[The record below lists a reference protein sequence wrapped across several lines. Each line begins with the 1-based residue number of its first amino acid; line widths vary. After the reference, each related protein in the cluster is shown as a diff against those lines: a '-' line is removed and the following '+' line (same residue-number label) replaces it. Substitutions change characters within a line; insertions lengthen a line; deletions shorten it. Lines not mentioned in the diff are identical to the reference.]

1 MCCMDTSMHECTVQ
15 CILLYCRHMH
25 TYAGLSEWA
34 CVSWIWQ
41 SGENQVLSLHIS
53 GTSDHTIS
61 VYCKRFPPRVSE
73 TNWALRSTGQMPFH
87 LNAPPGWIPIQRV
100 PSDNLIQR
108 CWFTKLWEIYKAHN
122 TLKPI
127 PKKSTEC
134 KLPLVDQGR
143 WSHNTEY
150 STKSQ
155 TDSWT
160 SNFNDFVV
168 GWLLL
173 YRKQKG
179 WHQNFR

>member
-1 MCCMDTSMHECTVQ
+1 MRCMHTSMHECTVQ

-127 PKKSTEC
+127 PKKS
-134 KLPLVDQGR
+134 KV
-143 WSHNTEY
+143 
-150 STKSQ
+150 Q
-155 TDSWT
+155 TALGGPRKVIT
-160 SNFNDFVV
+160 QHRVFNEKA
-168 GWLLL
+168 
-173 YRKQKG
+173 KQTLELQILTTL
-179 WHQNFR
+179 W